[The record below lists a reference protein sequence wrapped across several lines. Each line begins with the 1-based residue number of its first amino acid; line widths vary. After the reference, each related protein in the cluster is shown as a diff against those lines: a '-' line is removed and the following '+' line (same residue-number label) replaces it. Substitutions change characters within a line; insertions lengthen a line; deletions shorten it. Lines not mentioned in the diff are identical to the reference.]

1 MWWSWRNAATT
12 VTSLNLLRILSQ
24 QRFYRQVVIHCSN
37 VIIKFCNQNYIM
49 LGRNFQYCADQRGW
63 AFFWFSVSVLCNL
76 DLFYLPTFAILGLTL
91 QISVLT
97 HSLLSTFQ
105 QLLRGSGKLML
116 LDKLL
121 VRLRETGHRVLIF
134 SQMVRML
141 DILAQYLQYRRFPF
155 QRLDGS
161 IKGELRRQALDH
173 FNAEGS
179 QVREC

>member
-1 MWWSWRNAATT
+1 MVSTRAASQPYIAI
-12 VTSLNLLRILSQ
+12 VFLMASNDHIRLEYVSFIFIWFQNIKTSLRLKMY
-24 QRFYRQVVIHCSN
+24 FYVR
-37 VIIKFCNQNYIM
+37 NQ
-49 LGRNFQYCADQRGW
+49 FTQYT
-63 AFFWFSVSVLCNL
+63 FFF
-76 DLFYLPTFAILGLTL
+76 FYLF
-91 QISVLT
+91 ISLF
-97 HSLLSTFQ
+97 LFIFFQ

-134 SQMVRML
+134 SQMVLML

-161 IKGELRRQALDH
+161 IKGEIRRQALDH

-179 QVREC
+179 SVSEIQSIFVYHI